1 MLHKLQTSNITIFG
15 GEKEPVTKTFFIA
28 LYHYYLEILRMA
40 ISAAGPRS
48 GGGAGGLMKSKNS
61 KPEEIRKSNIQA
73 AKALSDAVRT
83 SLGPRGMDK
92 MIQVIKAGL
101 PGFWVEP

>member
-1 MLHKLQTSNITIFG
+1 
-15 GEKEPVTKTFFIA
+15 
-28 LYHYYLEILRMA
+28 MA

-83 SLGPRGMDK
+83 SLGPRVLGGAIAVFFVRLLLLLLFFSK
-92 MIQVIKAGL
+92 KVFQIRIIGGL
-101 PGFWVEP
+101 LDPDPDPGGEKLENTEIYHII

>member
-1 MLHKLQTSNITIFG
+1 MKEGALENIIYNYANNKEGKFFHFG
-15 GEKEPVTKTFFIA
+15 ISFAEVKMTF
-28 LYHYYLEILRMA
+28 
-40 ISAAGPRS
+40 AAAAAKKPT
-48 GGGAGGLMKSKNS
+48 GGSGGLMKSKNT

-92 MIQVIKAGL
+92 MIQVSN
-101 PGFWVEP
+101 E

>member
-1 MLHKLQTSNITIFG
+1 
-15 GEKEPVTKTFFIA
+15 
-28 LYHYYLEILRMA
+28 
-40 ISAAGPRS
+40 
-48 GGGAGGLMKSKNS
+48 MKSKNS

-92 MIQVIKAGL
+92 MIQVTYDLFFA
-101 PGFWVEP
+101 

>member
-1 MLHKLQTSNITIFG
+1 
-15 GEKEPVTKTFFIA
+15 
-28 LYHYYLEILRMA
+28 MA

-92 MIQVIKAGL
+92 MVRPRCRRRDGPTDL
-101 PGFWVEP
+101 GSR